1 MRWGRRAPP
10 VPAAAGVNLLRFP
23 RPRRGRGTGGGRGE
37 DCGRKRRGKKDQA
50 ADRPGAEQA
59 RAPTRRRRGRRSTAP
74 EERPKGRR
82 GGNVGPRPPPFGRW
96 PDRGA
101 AGAAANAQE
110 RTARASRERAQ
121 RRARVAVRD
130 LGLCNDWEYFVT
142 LTLDP
147 ARINRYDPAEV
158 VRHLNHWLDNR
169 VRRDG
174 LCYVL
179 VPEHHRDGAIH
190 FHGFFN
196 GALAAV
202 DSGHKD
208 DGGHP
213 IYNLPAWGWG
223 FSTAIRLY
231 GERAAA
237 VGYCCKYIAKQQEK
251 IGGRWYYS
259 GGALRRPE
267 VSWSDVDF
275 EALLQEEGAEPFQIE
290 ALPWNQ
296 FLRLR
301 TSPLQ
306 DSCEGTREG

>member
-1 MRWGRRAPP
+1 M
-10 VPAAAGVNLLRFP
+10 
-23 RPRRGRGTGGGRGE
+23 
-37 DCGRKRRGKKDQA
+37 
-50 ADRPGAEQA
+50 
-59 RAPTRRRRGRRSTAP
+59 
-74 EERPKGRR
+74 
-82 GGNVGPRPPPFGRW
+82 
-96 PDRGA
+96 
-101 AGAAANAQE
+101 
-110 RTARASRERAQ
+110 
-121 RRARVAVRD
+121 AVRD

-147 ARINRYDPAEV
+147 ARIDRYDPAEV
-158 VRHLNHWLDNR
+158 ARHLNHWLDNR

-202 DSGHKD
+202 DSGHRD
-208 DGGHP
+208 EGGHP

-259 GGALRRPE
+259 GGRLRRPE

-275 EALLQEEGAEPFQIE
+275 ETLLRAEGAEPFQIE
-290 ALPWNQ
+290 ALPWAR

-301 TSPLQ
+301 QSPLQ
-306 DSCEGTREG
+306 DSCKGTGGG